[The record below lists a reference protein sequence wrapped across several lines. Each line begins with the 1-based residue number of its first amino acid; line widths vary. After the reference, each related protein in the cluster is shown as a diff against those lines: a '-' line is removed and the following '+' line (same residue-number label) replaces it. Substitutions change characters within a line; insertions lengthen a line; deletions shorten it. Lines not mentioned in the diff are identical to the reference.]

1 MPCISKY
8 LVIVGEKY
16 FVSKLLQ
23 LCRRNSL
30 FFVNVNKKIFHCFDV
45 RLLWTFFLYEPV
57 IVDELGIFL
66 CYKVSK
72 FLKKM
77 RMIRRLKNVIEKV
90 HSNSSPGCCYKLFAN
105 FSIYKN
111 KDIHKIILQIKRQK
125 IKLL

>member
-1 MPCISKY
+1 MLTK
-8 LVIVGEKY
+8 KY
-16 FVSKLLQ
+16 FTVLMY
-23 LCRRNSL
+23 
-30 FFVNVNKKIFHCFDV
+30 

-57 IVDELGIFL
+57 ILDELRIFL
-66 CYKVSK
+66 CHKVSK

-90 HSNSSPGCCYKLFAN
+90 HSNSSPACCYKLFAN

-125 IKLL
+125 IKLP

>member
-8 LVIVGEKY
+8 LVIVGGKY
-16 FVSKLLQ
+16 FVSKILQ

-45 RLLWTFFLYEPV
+45 PSFMDFFLYEPV
-57 IVDELGIFL
+57 ILDELGIFL

-77 RMIRRLKNVIEKV
+77 RMIRGLKNVIEKV

-125 IKLL
+125 IKLP